1 MREYCLG
8 PKAGVICA
16 AIGDGRIETSDVA
29 PSTIKKYLARM
40 IALLGRKVQLE
51 SNHFRLDGVMIERLY
66 GGWFSK
72 AMLALVSYRGLAHLT
87 KKGH

>member
-1 MREYCLG
+1 
-8 PKAGVICA
+8 
-16 AIGDGRIETSDVA
+16 
-29 PSTIKKYLARM
+29 M